1 MPHITLF
8 WTIEPA
14 SNPMYLLVIV
24 YPIVLIRFNLNIT
37 YVRIILPIAAIL
49 AILSTF
55 SPFYIRLSVI
65 VISFSFGLSL
75 VYSGTSWFFF
85 SLVIMFLGGIIVVFV
100 YASSLGRNFVIIFS
114 TNRSYFIVV
123 VIISIMLR
131 FLFSNSYIVSINQ
144 SLVSIYNLQSFIFI
158 TILGSVLLG
167 VLFVVSKVVTIN
179 DGTIKL

>member
-1 MPHITLF
+1 
-8 WTIEPA
+8 
-14 SNPMYLLVIV
+14 
-24 YPIVLIRFNLNIT
+24 
-37 YVRIILPIAAIL
+37 
-49 AILSTF
+49 
-55 SPFYIRLSVI
+55 
-65 VISFSFGLSL
+65 
-75 VYSGTSWFFF
+75 
-85 SLVIMFLGGIIVVFV
+85 MFLGGIIVVFV

-114 TNRSYFIVV
+114 TNRSYFIVA
-123 VIISIMLR
+123 VIMSIMLR

>member
-1 MPHITLF
+1 
-8 WTIEPA
+8 
-14 SNPMYLLVIV
+14 
-24 YPIVLIRFNLNIT
+24 
-37 YVRIILPIAAIL
+37 
-49 AILSTF
+49 
-55 SPFYIRLSVI
+55 
-65 VISFSFGLSL
+65 
-75 VYSGTSWFFF
+75 
-85 SLVIMFLGGIIVVFV
+85 MFLGGIIVVFV

-123 VIISIMLR
+123 VIMSIMLR